1 MKRPSRHTENLSGSR
16 YPACD
21 RKERNMKI
29 NWEVRL
35 KNPVWWFHVALAVV
49 TPVLAYFGLTG
60 ADMTSWAKVWE
71 TILAAIANP
80 YVVFLALVGAWN
92 AINDPTTSGL
102 SDSSRAMTYTEPYKE
117 DK

>member
-1 MKRPSRHTENLSGSR
+1 
-16 YPACD
+16 
-21 RKERNMKI
+21 MKI

-60 ADMTSWAKVWE
+60 ADMTSWAKVGE

-92 AINDPTTSGL
+92 AVLDPTTANI
-102 SDSSRAMTYTEPYKE
+102 SDSPRALTYTEPYKE